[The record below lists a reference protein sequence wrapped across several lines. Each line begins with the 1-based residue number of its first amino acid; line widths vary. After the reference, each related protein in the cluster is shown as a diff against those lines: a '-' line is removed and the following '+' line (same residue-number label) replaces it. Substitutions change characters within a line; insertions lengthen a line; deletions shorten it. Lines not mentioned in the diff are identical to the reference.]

1 MRLRVQLP
9 TRWVR
14 IDLAGDVDAQIDEF
28 LAARL
33 LTVPPRQRTALARTL
48 EPLRQGYR
56 SLGDTAA
63 LMVASPVYPVDG
75 RSAHPQLVFLPF
87 DPPEGQTP
95 LDAVLA
101 VASTDASAALLDLP
115 DVVAL
120 RTSSSVPIPEQSVGS
135 GTPGRDLDG
144 RVPPLTTRRWRYLVG
159 DPTRPH
165 AWLLVMAD
173 VTLPTADDAGEIEN
187 LLDAIAGSA
196 CLADDDLDPTTPRHP
211 PASTTPEESR

>member
-144 RVPPLTTRRWRYLVG
+144 G
-159 DPTRPH
+159 G
-165 AWLLVMAD
+165 AA
-173 VTLPTADDAGEIEN
+173 ADDAPV
-187 LLDAIAGSA
+187 AV
-196 CLADDDLDPTTPRHP
+196 PRRRPHPAARVAHGDGRCHP
-211 PASTTPEESR
+211 PHRRRRR